1 MKDLLS
7 SAPEPIF
14 PFPSTIFDDVTKCRF
29 LVLAGMP
36 VVLGLLSRY
45 VTLTPP
51 KELEAFPIYTWS
63 CLISSPRM
71 AEIMIVR
78 EGTAADQMPWLNLR
92 KPHFSSSLSANTT
105 PISIFYMW
113 VWILSGTGAGTSWE
127 RSEKL

>member
-1 MKDLLS
+1 M
-7 SAPEPIF
+7 
-14 PFPSTIFDDVTKCRF
+14 
-29 LVLAGMP
+29 
-36 VVLGLLSRY
+36 VLGLLSRY